1 MTIPSSSE
9 QNGTDQTEA
18 EPAETYGL
26 SQASLELLARAVEVF
41 KDFPTRPGALHD
53 LPQLT
58 VEPGDLAQVCRLA
71 KDDPRL
77 GVKQLLCL
85 ACVDQREYFELVYI
99 LHSLD
104 PEWTLAV
111 KTSVPYDSP
120 RIHSVTSVW
129 RAAEWYERE
138 AHDLFG
144 VTFDGHPNLEPLLLY
159 EGFEGFPGRKDFPFH
174 EYQEF

>member
-1 MTIPSSSE
+1 MTTPGASEQTGAE
-9 QNGTDQTEA
+9 QNGAEQTE
-18 EPAETYGL
+18 TSGL
-26 SQASLELLARAVEVF
+26 SQTSLDLLARAAEVF
-41 KDFPTRPGALHD
+41 KEFRPRPGALHD

-58 VEPGDLAQVCRLA
+58 VDSEDLAQVCRLA

-77 GVKQLLCL
+77 AVKQLLCL
-85 ACVDQREYFELVYI
+85 ACVDLQESFELVYI

-120 RIHSVTSVW
+120 QVPSVTSVW

-144 VTFDGHPNLEPLLLY
+144 VTFDGHPDPAPLLLY